1 MINYDLDTSAK
12 SFVGGVNELKDSYVI
27 TPEDLGLSDGFF
39 SAQSVEGDFTK
50 LKSELSS
57 KKKPYASLKYT
68 DDNGS
73 IVYRQGSMS
82 YNVNE
87 ISIQYTNYDHDYLDA
102 PGTENRR
109 VKYTA
114 HHYLLSIT
122 NSSVKIIDIPSN
134 LMVALDSTLSISA
147 VGDTIVISESDIY
160 HRLFNSL
167 SMGIMPQF
175 VNSRED
181 IFQPVSC
188 GMNTESGRIT
198 GLMLDYSYKSITE
211 GKLYLLLFEVYSTAP
226 DEIKITKIKEI

>member
-1 MINYDLDTSAK
+1 M
-12 SFVGGVNELKDSYVI
+12 KDSYVI
-27 TPEDLGLSDGFF
+27 TPEDLGLSNGFF
-39 SAQSVEGDFTK
+39 SAQMVEGDFTK

-68 DDNGS
+68 DDIGR
-73 IVYRQGSMS
+73 IGYRQGDIS

-87 ISIQYTNYDHDYLDA
+87 ISIQYVNYTHDYLDA

-109 VKYTA
+109 VKYTTY
-114 HHYLLSIT
+114 HYLLSIT
-122 NSSVKIIDIPSN
+122 DSVIKISEIPSN
-134 LMVALDSTLSISA
+134 LMVALDSTFSVPV
-147 VGDTIVISESDIY
+147 VGDTITINESDIY

-198 GLMLDYSYKSITE
+198 GLMLDYSYNSISQ
-211 GKLYLLLFEVYSTAP
+211 GKLYLLLFETYSTTP

>member
-1 MINYDLDTSAK
+1 M
-12 SFVGGVNELKDSYVI
+12 KDSYVI
-27 TPEDLGLSDGFF
+27 TPEDLGLTDGFF
-39 SAQSVEGDFTK
+39 SAQSVEGDFTR

-57 KKKPYASLKYT
+57 KKKPYASLKYA
-68 DDNGS
+68 DS
-73 IVYRQGSMS
+73 IGRIGYRQGNIT

-87 ISIQYTNYDHDYLDA
+87 VSIQYVNYAHDFLDA

-109 VKYTA
+109 VKYTT

-122 NSSVKIIDIPSN
+122 DSKVGILDIPSN
-134 LMVALDSTLSISA
+134 LMVALDSTFSIP
-147 VGDTIVISESDIY
+147 VIGDTITISESDIY
-160 HRLFNSL
+160 NRLLNSL

-188 GMNTESGRIT
+188 GMNTENGRIT
-198 GLMLDYSYKSITE
+198 GLMLDYSYDSISQ
-211 GKLYLLLFEVYSTAP
+211 GKLYLLLFETYSTAP

>member
-1 MINYDLDTSAK
+1 MENYTLTTDAQNIA
-12 SFVGGVNELKDSYVI
+12 GGINELKDSYVI
-27 TPEDLGLSDGFF
+27 TPEDLGLSNGFF
-39 SAQSVEGDFTK
+39 SAQMVEGDFTK

-68 DDNGS
+68 DDIGR
-73 IVYRQGSMS
+73 IVYRQGNIS
-82 YNVNE
+82 YNINE
-87 ISIQYTNYDHDYLDA
+87 IGIQYVNYSHDYLDA

-114 HHYLLSIT
+114 HHYLLSISDSKV
-122 NSSVKIIDIPSN
+122 NIIDIPSN
-134 LMVALDSTLSISA
+134 LMVALDSTFSIPV
-147 VGDTIVISESDIY
+147 VGDTITISESDIY
-160 HRLFNSL
+160 NRLLNSL

-198 GLMLDYSYKSITE
+198 GLMLDYSYNSISQ
-211 GKLYLLLFEVYSTAP
+211 GKLYLLLFETYSTAP